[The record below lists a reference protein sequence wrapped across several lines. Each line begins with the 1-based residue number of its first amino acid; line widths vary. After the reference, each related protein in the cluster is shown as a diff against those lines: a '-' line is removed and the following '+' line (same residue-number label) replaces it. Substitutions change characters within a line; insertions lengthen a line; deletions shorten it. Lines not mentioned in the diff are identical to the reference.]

1 MAFDRQFLDELIAR
15 NDIVDVVS
23 NYVSLQ
29 PRGGSLWGCCPF
41 HSEKTPSFH
50 VLPDKQLC
58 YCFGCK
64 KGGGV
69 INFIMEEENLSFPD
83 AVRFL
88 ARRANMPVPEEEH
101 SDESRL
107 RSRILSLNRDAARF
121 YYDQLYSPKG
131 APVLEYMKNRK
142 ITRRNATNFGLGAS
156 ADEWDGLL
164 TAMRKKGYGDGE
176 LLASGLAIRGKNGG
190 LYDKFRKRLIFPIID
205 VRGDVLG
212 FGGRII
218 SKDDPGAKYMNTPE
232 TIVYS
237 KRRVLYGLNLA
248 KKSKRSNIILV
259 EGNIDVVMLHQA
271 GFDNACASMG
281 TALTT
286 EQLQLLSRYTKEI
299 VLCYDNDDAGKV
311 ATQKALTL
319 LNNTDFQVKVLELP
333 KRLVDGEYIK
343 QDADDFIKFQGK
355 DAFEHLL
362 SGSESGMD
370 FRMAQLKSKFDLKSD
385 EGRIGFAE
393 AAAGLL
399 STVPNAVEREIYTVR
414 ASEAAGITPDAMKL
428 EVERAR
434 KRARYKERREQER
447 RDLNPA
453 ASAQPRERSI
463 RYTDLR
469 SALAEEGVLRLLTL
483 DDSLFG
489 ENPPI
494 REEDFSSPLLGR
506 FFTAL
511 RAQLR
516 ESGQV
521 NIPALAEF
529 FTSEEISHL
538 IGILQKPESLKNGAQ
553 ALSDYCTI
561 ILDEAHKRAA
571 VNEDPLMAAMEK
583 NKYMGN
589 GGTPTWK
596 KISCPAE
603 SWRNRPTRCSP
614 RRILRRSSCRRK
626 RKRPQRPRKRTR
638 IPRRRKSPR
647 RSIPRW
653 MKSWSP
659 PCPRRRC
666 CRAAKSSWRF
676 LPRAKPRASSTPAT

>member
-1 MAFDRQFLDELIAR
+1 MAFERQFLDELIAR

-88 ARRANMPVPEEEH
+88 ARRANMPVPEEER

-131 APVLEYMKNRK
+131 EPVLEYMKSRR
-142 ITRRNATNFGLGAS
+142 ITRRNATNFGLGAA
-156 ADEWDGLL
+156 ADEWTLL
-164 TAMRKKGYGDGE
+164 TDAMRKKGYGDGE

-281 TALTT
+281 TALTS

-319 LNNTDFQVKVLELP
+319 LNDTDFQVRVLELP

-370 FRMAQLKSKFDLKSD
+370 FRMAQLKSKFDLTSD
-385 EGRIGFAE
+385 EGRIGFSE
-393 AAAGLL
+393 AAANLL
-399 STVPNAVEREIYTVR
+399 AAVPNAVEREVYTVR
-414 ASEAAGITPDAMKL
+414 ASEAAGITPDALKL

-489 ENPPI
+489 EDPPI

-516 ESGQV
+516 ETGQV
-521 NIPALAEF
+521 SIPALAEF
-529 FTSEEISHL
+529 FSSEEISHL

-553 ALSDYCTI
+553 ALRDYCNI
-561 ILDEAHKRAA
+561 ILDQAHKRAA
-571 VNEDPLMAAMEK
+571 AGEDPLMAAMEK
-583 NKYMGN
+583 NKYKGN
-589 GGTPTWK
+589 GGKQPWK
-596 KISCPAE
+596 KNS
-603 SWRNRPTRCSP
+603 
-614 RRILRRSSCRRK
+614 
-626 RKRPQRPRKRTR
+626 
-638 IPRRRKSPR
+638 
-647 RSIPRW
+647 
-653 MKSWSP
+653 
-659 PCPRRRC
+659 
-666 CRAAKSSWRF
+666 
-676 LPRAKPRASSTPAT
+676 

>member
-1 MAFDRQFLDELIAR
+1 MAFPQSFLDELVAR
-15 NDIVDVVS
+15 SDIVDVVGS
-23 NYVSLQ
+23 YVALTKKGANYFGL
-29 PRGGSLWGCCPF
+29 CPF
-41 HSEKTPSFH
+41 HNEKTGSFS
-50 VLPDKQLC
+50 VSPDKQI
-58 YCFGCK
+58 YHCFGCK

-69 INFIMEEENLSFPD
+69 ISFIMEEENLSFPD

-88 ARRANMPVPEEEH
+88 AKRANLPVPEEEQG
-101 SDESRL
+101 EGSRL
-107 RSRILSLNRDAARF
+107 RARLLELNRDAARF
-121 YYDQLYSPKG
+121 YYELLHDKRG
-131 APVLEYMKNRK
+131 EACAEYLNQRR
-142 ITRRNATNFGLGAS
+142 ITRRTAVNFGLGAS

-164 TAMRKKGYGDGE
+164 TAMTRKGYSKAE
-176 LLASGLAIRGKNGG
+176 LLAAGLVVQGKGG
-190 LYDKFRKRLIFPIID
+190 SVYDKFRKRLIFPIID

-434 KRARYKERREQER
+434 KRARYKEKREQER

-553 ALSDYCTI
+553 ALKDYCTI

-583 NKYMGN
+583 NKYKGN
-589 GGTPTWK
+589 GGKQTWK
-596 KISCPAE
+596 KNS
-603 SWRNRPTRCSP
+603 
-614 RRILRRSSCRRK
+614 
-626 RKRPQRPRKRTR
+626 
-638 IPRRRKSPR
+638 
-647 RSIPRW
+647 
-653 MKSWSP
+653 
-659 PCPRRRC
+659 
-666 CRAAKSSWRF
+666 
-676 LPRAKPRASSTPAT
+676 

>member
-88 ARRANMPVPEEEH
+88 ARRVNMPVPEEEH
-101 SDESRL
+101 IDESRL

-362 SGSESGMD
+362 SSSESGMD

-434 KRARYKERREQER
+434 KRARYKEKREQER

-553 ALSDYCTI
+553 ALKDYCTI

-583 NKYMGN
+583 NKYKGN
-589 GGTPTWK
+589 GGKQTWK
-596 KISCPAE
+596 KNS
-603 SWRNRPTRCSP
+603 
-614 RRILRRSSCRRK
+614 
-626 RKRPQRPRKRTR
+626 
-638 IPRRRKSPR
+638 
-647 RSIPRW
+647 
-653 MKSWSP
+653 
-659 PCPRRRC
+659 
-666 CRAAKSSWRF
+666 
-676 LPRAKPRASSTPAT
+676 

>member
-29 PRGGSLWGCCPF
+29 PRGGSLWGCPF

-434 KRARYKERREQER
+434 KRARYKEKREQER

-538 IGILQKPESLKNGAQ
+538 IGILQKPESLKNGTQ
-553 ALSDYCTI
+553 ALSDYCNI

-583 NKYMGN
+583 NKYKGN
-589 GGTPTWK
+589 GGKQTWK
-596 KISCPAE
+596 KNS
-603 SWRNRPTRCSP
+603 
-614 RRILRRSSCRRK
+614 
-626 RKRPQRPRKRTR
+626 
-638 IPRRRKSPR
+638 
-647 RSIPRW
+647 
-653 MKSWSP
+653 
-659 PCPRRRC
+659 
-666 CRAAKSSWRF
+666 
-676 LPRAKPRASSTPAT
+676 

>member
-1 MAFDRQFLDELIAR
+1 MAFPQSFLDELVAR
-15 NDIVDVVS
+15 SDIVDVVGS
-23 NYVSLQ
+23 YVALTKKGANYFGL
-29 PRGGSLWGCCPF
+29 CPF
-41 HSEKTPSFH
+41 HNEKTGSFS
-50 VLPDKQLC
+50 VSPDKQI
-58 YCFGCK
+58 YHCFGCK

-69 INFIMEEENLSFPD
+69 ISFIMEEENLSFPD

-121 YYDQLYSPKG
+121 YYEQLYSPKG

-281 TALTT
+281 TALTS
-286 EQLQLLSRYTKEI
+286 EQLQLLSRYTKEL

-333 KRLVDGEYIK
+333 KRLVNGEYIK

-370 FRMAQLKSKFDLKSD
+370 FRMAQLGAKFDLKSD
-385 EGRIGFAE
+385 EGRIGYGE
-393 AAAGLL
+393 AAANLL
-399 STVPNAVEREIYTVR
+399 AAVPNAVEREIYTVR
-414 ASEAAGITPDAMKL
+414 AAEAAGITPEAMKL

-434 KRARYKERREQER
+434 KRAHYKEKREQER

-489 ENPPI
+489 EDPPI
-494 REEDFSSPLLGR
+494 READFSSPLLGR

-511 RAQLR
+511 RTQLR
-516 ESGQV
+516 ETGQV
-521 NIPALAEF
+521 SLPALAEF
-529 FTSEEISHL
+529 FTQEEINHL

-553 ALSDYCTI
+553 ALHDYSTI
-561 ILDEAHKRAA
+561 ILEQAHKRASA
-571 VNEDPLMAAMEK
+571 GEDPLAAAMEK
-583 NKYMGN
+583 NKHKGN
-589 GGTPTWK
+589 GGKQTWK
-596 KISCPAE
+596 KNS
-603 SWRNRPTRCSP
+603 
-614 RRILRRSSCRRK
+614 
-626 RKRPQRPRKRTR
+626 
-638 IPRRRKSPR
+638 
-647 RSIPRW
+647 
-653 MKSWSP
+653 
-659 PCPRRRC
+659 
-666 CRAAKSSWRF
+666 
-676 LPRAKPRASSTPAT
+676 

>member
-131 APVLEYMKNRK
+131 VPVLEYMKNRK

-319 LNNTDFQVKVLELP
+319 LNNTDCSSSPSGSSTESTSNRTRTTSSSSRVRTPLSICFPAARAGWTSAWRSSSRSSTSKATRDVSALP
-333 KRLVDGEYIK
+333 KRQ
-343 QDADDFIKFQGK
+343 QDCSPQCRTRLSAKFTPCARPRPQ
-355 DAFEHLL
+355 
-362 SGSESGMD
+362 
-370 FRMAQLKSKFDLKSD
+370 
-385 EGRIGFAE
+385 
-393 AAAGLL
+393 
-399 STVPNAVEREIYTVR
+399 
-414 ASEAAGITPDAMKL
+414 AS
-428 EVERAR
+428 
-434 KRARYKERREQER
+434 
-447 RDLNPA
+447 
-453 ASAQPRERSI
+453 
-463 RYTDLR
+463 
-469 SALAEEGVLRLLTL
+469 
-483 DDSLFG
+483 
-489 ENPPI
+489 
-494 REEDFSSPLLGR
+494 
-506 FFTAL
+506 
-511 RAQLR
+511 
-516 ESGQV
+516 
-521 NIPALAEF
+521 
-529 FTSEEISHL
+529 
-538 IGILQKPESLKNGAQ
+538 
-553 ALSDYCTI
+553 
-561 ILDEAHKRAA
+561 
-571 VNEDPLMAAMEK
+571 
-583 NKYMGN
+583 
-589 GGTPTWK
+589 
-596 KISCPAE
+596 
-603 SWRNRPTRCSP
+603 RPTR
-614 RRILRRSSCRRK
+614 
-626 RKRPQRPRKRTR
+626 
-638 IPRRRKSPR
+638 
-647 RSIPRW
+647 
-653 MKSWSP
+653 
-659 PCPRRRC
+659 
-666 CRAAKSSWRF
+666 
-676 LPRAKPRASSTPAT
+676 

>member
-23 NYVSLQ
+23 NYVLLQ

-107 RSRILSLNRDAARF
+107 HSRILSLNRDAARF

-271 GFDNACASMG
+271 GFDNVCASMG
-281 TALTT
+281 TALTS
-286 EQLQLLSRYTKEI
+286 EQLQLLSRYTKEL

-319 LNNTDFQVKVLELP
+319 LNSTDFQVKVLELP
-333 KRLVDGEYIK
+333 KRLVDGQYIK
-343 QDADDFIKFQGK
+343 QDADDFIKFQGR

-370 FRMAQLKSKFDLKSD
+370 FRMSQLKSKFDLTSD
-385 EGRIGFAE
+385 EGRIGYAE
-393 AAAGLL
+393 AAAALL
-399 STVPNAVEREIYTVR
+399 AAVPNAVEREIYTVR

-434 KRARYKERREQER
+434 KRARYKEKREQER

-538 IGILQKPESLKNGAQ
+538 IGILQKPESLKNGTQ
-553 ALSDYCTI
+553 ALSDYCNI

-583 NKYMGN
+583 NKYKGN
-589 GGTPTWK
+589 GGKQTWK
-596 KISCPAE
+596 KNS
-603 SWRNRPTRCSP
+603 
-614 RRILRRSSCRRK
+614 
-626 RKRPQRPRKRTR
+626 
-638 IPRRRKSPR
+638 
-647 RSIPRW
+647 
-653 MKSWSP
+653 
-659 PCPRRRC
+659 
-666 CRAAKSSWRF
+666 
-676 LPRAKPRASSTPAT
+676 